1 MRRKSREAAGKTT
14 KSLSF
19 EEALERLEEIV
30 GELEE
35 GKRGLEDSIRLYEEG
50 RRLVRLCTHR
60 LDEAQTRIEKLVKA
74 EGGFET
80 DPAEAGAA
88 ESGEGSSGD
97 GSSRREFGENDLP
110 F

>member
-1 MRRKSREAAGKTT
+1 MSRKSRETAGK
-14 KSLSF
+14 KAENLSF

-35 GKRGLEDSIRLYEEG
+35 GKRGLKDSIRLYEEG

-74 EGGFET
+74 EGEFET
-80 DPAEAGAA
+80 DVVEPGAA
-88 ESGEGSSGD
+88 DSGEGNSRD
-97 GSSRREFGENDLP
+97 ESSRGEFGENDLP

>member
-1 MRRKSREAAGKTT
+1 MSRKSRVAAGKKTE
-14 KSLSF
+14 SLSF

-80 DPAEAGAA
+80 APVEPGAA
-88 ESGEGSSGD
+88 DSGEGNSKED
-97 GSSRREFGENDLP
+97 SSRVELGENDLP